1 MASITTLQE
10 KTLRRC
16 AKDIYE
22 QVLLRNIDETNT
34 LKAVFNK
41 FSSTKYG
48 GVSTKI

>member
-10 KTLRRC
+10 KTLRKC

-22 QVLLRNIDETNT
+22 QVLLRNIDGSNK
-34 LKAVFNK
+34 LRAVFNK
-41 FSSTKYG
+41 FSTAKYG